1 MFNHARTLL
10 LNIDGS
16 NNPGPDY
23 LGEELVPVDFRSV
36 NLTSSLNSV
45 RRVLFGAQPDRAIL
59 NYRIYQLLSLI
70 EKTDLQSFVTDL
82 DPRITYKLGA
92 ENSLAVH
99 ETWEPVISQYGG
111 TLSDQISLVGSP
123 ARPDFTGK
131 SFYSFDVSVESS
143 STVRVNRQTPPIDNT
158 LFSFAL
164 TSGLSEPIEL
174 KYTGYSFRLNTTSS
188 LSAWTVSGYLRPQ
201 LNIASFVSTFESL
214 GDDNFAG
221 LFGVSDDEPWNTF
234 RNLWYNSDDAVYRL
248 AAIVLAL
255 VYRTEH
261 LRVNPNDQPQ

>member
-16 NNPGPDY
+16 NDPGPDY
-23 LGEELVPVDFRSV
+23 LGEELVPAAFKSV
-36 NLTSSLNSV
+36 ELTSPLLAV
-45 RRVLFGAQPDRAIL
+45 RSVLFGAQPDRAIL

-70 EKTDLQSFVTDL
+70 EKTDLQGFVTDL

-92 ENSLAVH
+92 ENTLAIND
-99 ETWEPVISQYGG
+99 TWEPVVSQYGG
-111 TLSDQISLVGSP
+111 TLDDQLSLVGSP

-131 SFYSFDVSVESS
+131 SFYSFDVSVESA

-158 LFSFAL
+158 VFPFSL
-164 TSGLSEPIEL
+164 TSGLSAPVEL
-174 KYTGYSFRLNTTSS
+174 KYTGYSFALNTTSS
-188 LSAWTVSGYLRPQ
+188 LAAWTVSGYLRPQ

-221 LFGVSDDEPWNTF
+221 LFGTERQEPWNTF

-248 AAIVLAL
+248 SAIVLAL
-255 VYRTEH
+255 IYQTEN
-261 LRVNPNDQPQ
+261 LRVNSNG